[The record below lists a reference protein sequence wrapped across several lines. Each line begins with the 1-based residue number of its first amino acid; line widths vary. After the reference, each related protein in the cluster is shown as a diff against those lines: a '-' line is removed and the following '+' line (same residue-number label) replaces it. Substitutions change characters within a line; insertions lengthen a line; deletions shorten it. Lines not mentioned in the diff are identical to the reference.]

1 MRRRPSRGSKRCLCR
16 WRFCISVSA
25 LRFDLCFSLSQQPAT
40 ERRSRT
46 QNSYQW
52 TPSRVIISATLAR
65 RIQEPD
71 LASCHCPCAVGF
83 RPASHRR
90 PTACLFAGLP
100 AMCSKYSAVQDVDYG
115 EAT

>member
-25 LRFDLCFSLSQQPAT
+25 LRFDLWFFLSQQPANSVT

-46 QNSYQW
+46 QKSYQW
-52 TPSRVIISATLAR
+52 TPFRVIISATLAR

-71 LASCHCPCAVGF
+71 LAFCHCRV
-83 RPASHRR
+83 
-90 PTACLFAGLP
+90 L
-100 AMCSKYSAVQDVDYG
+100 
-115 EAT
+115 